1 MKVVHMKWS
10 QVNDSMALWSQP
22 VFHQLISARAEALAA
37 IDDDKEVKALFAF
50 TLKNGRIRVL
60 EYKSFTGSENDSLY
74 LLFFEVLMNFSEL
87 TGRVLSID
95 VAATDNVA
103 LISYLEKQGYEKNYE
118 YIEVKGKLGE
128 IKRAMEDTDTEDVPT
143 ISVGELTHADS
154 LRVSK
159 VLHEEFG
166 VPTDRTNI
174 EMDYDPELSLCLFS
188 NRSAADVRAMLLIGR
203 DDENLK
209 IEYLY
214 VKKDSIKAAVSL
226 VKESWVRAEKRYSDD
241 ANIVFEAI
249 NDESVKLAKKLLPN
263 GEFDEKY
270 RYSLKL

>member
-1 MKVVHMKWS
+1 MKVIHMKWS
-10 QVNDSMALWSQP
+10 QVNDSMKLWSQP

-128 IKRAMEDTDTEDVPT
+128 IKRAMEDIDTEDVPT
-143 ISVGELTHADS
+143 VSVGELTYADS